1 MKIHEAKSRDYPN
14 IVLLLYSIRPLKNR
28 WVELELELELWWK
41 WKSSTTLDLERN
53 IGLFVTIIDG
63 GGGQF

>member
-28 WVELELELELWWK
+28 WVELELELW

-53 IGLFVTIIDG
+53 VGLFVTKIDR